1 MEFFFALMPGSVGNF
16 FPSASARAARFFS
29 KTRPCFA
36 ARCVY
41 GSPDVNKAAELIANP
56 DVVVTDLRATTGE
69 EAMRELHARLAA
81 VPGAVTDAPQFL
93 AELLERAQ
101 VSSVCIADDVALPHA
116 RTAAVTRLALAVGR
130 ATADIAFDAEHPR
143 VRLVF
148 LIGTPKGAVT
158 EYLKLVAAL
167 SRLLKNAEA
176 RAALLTAP
184 DEAALRAVLS
194 QRVKR

>member
-1 MEFFFALMPGSVGNF
+1 M
-16 FPSASARAARFFS
+16 
-29 KTRPCFA
+29 
-36 ARCVY
+36 
-41 GSPDVNKAAELIANP
+41 NKAAELIANP
-56 DVVVTDLRATTGE
+56 DVVVTDLRAATGE

-81 VPGAVTDAPQFL
+81 VPGAVADAPQLL
-93 AELLERAQ
+93 AGLLERAQ

-176 RAALLTAP
+176 RTALLTAP
-184 DEAALRAVLS
+184 DEAALRAVLRS
-194 QRVKR
+194 PPGSDPTSARGVKR

>member
-1 MEFFFALMPGSVGNF
+1 M
-16 FPSASARAARFFS
+16 
-29 KTRPCFA
+29 
-36 ARCVY
+36 
-41 GSPDVNKAAELIANP
+41 NKAAELIANP
-56 DVVVTDLRATTGE
+56 DVVVTDLRAATGE

-81 VPGAVTDAPQFL
+81 VPGAVADAPQLL
-93 AELLERAQ
+93 AGLLERAQ

-194 QRVKR
+194 QPVKR